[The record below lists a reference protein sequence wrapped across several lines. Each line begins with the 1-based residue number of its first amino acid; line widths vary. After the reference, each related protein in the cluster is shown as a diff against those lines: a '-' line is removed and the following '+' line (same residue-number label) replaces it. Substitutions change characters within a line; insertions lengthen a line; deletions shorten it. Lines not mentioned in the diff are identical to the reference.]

1 MSKNQNRDI
10 VQRLKYQ
17 KIDIILKEI
26 VDNELRIQFH
36 TRQNQFSNRGYAIA
50 SGTID
55 LKEMKPRVSY
65 LSVSHTLDNL
75 YQSKLDYLKE
85 WECHA
90 VANFLENKVWD
101 EIL

>member
-10 VQRLKYQ
+10 VQLLKYQ
-17 KIDIILKEI
+17 DIDIVLKGI
-26 VDNELRIQFH
+26 VDNELRFQFR
-36 TRQNQFSNRGYAIA
+36 TRQNQFATQGYAIA

-65 LSVSHTLDNL
+65 LSVSNTLDNL

-101 EIL
+101 DIL